1 MRIKTALISVSDK
14 SGLVPFAK
22 ALVELG
28 IEILS
33 TGGTATVLE
42 ASKIP
47 VTKVS
52 DYTQSPEILDGRVK
66 TLHPRIHGGI
76 LARQDDPGHQ
86 SELEKHSIKPIGL
99 VVVNLYP
106 FIETVSSE
114 EVSLEVAIEQI
125 DIGGPTMLRAAAKN
139 STSVTVSV
147 DPNDYPIILDELKT
161 NEGTVSSGTRHH
173 LAVKAFQHTAS
184 YDTAIA
190 SYLSDENTSEDEIPT
205 NFELGLKSVRLL
217 RYGENPHQKAALYAS
232 TSGVLEG
239 FLAAHQHQGKD
250 LSFNNLVDA
259 QAAWQLCSE
268 FSDSACAI
276 IKHTNPCGVAK
287 AATVE
292 ECFQLALECDPV
304 SAFGSVISFNREVD
318 RKTAESIG
326 NLFVEL
332 IIAPTFSKSALEH
345 FSKKKNLRLLAL
357 PHDGNSSASI
367 ELKSINGGFLGQS
380 VDNYRVQENDLTIVT
395 EKKPD
400 ARQMADLL
408 FAWKVCKHVKS
419 NAIVMALNS
428 QTTGIGA
435 GQMSRVDSVQL
446 AVQKANLPLPGG
458 VLASDAFFP
467 FRDGIDA
474 AAEVGIRAVIQPGG
488 SIRDPEVIDAA
499 NQHGIAM
506 VHTGIR
512 HFRH

>member
-22 ALVELG
+22 ALVALG
-28 IEILS
+28 VEILS

-42 ASKIP
+42 TSGIP

-76 LARQDDPGHQ
+76 LARQDDTGHQ
-86 SELEKHSIKPIGL
+86 AELEEHSIKPIGL

-139 STSVTVSV
+139 SNSVTVSV
-147 DPNDYPIILDELKT
+147 DPDDYPMILEELET
-161 NEGTVSSGTRHH
+161 NKGTTLSGTRHH

-184 YDTAIA
+184 YDSAIA
-190 SYLSDENTSEDEIPT
+190 SYLNNRNSSNDEIPT
-205 NFELGLKSVRLL
+205 TLDLGLKSVRSL
-217 RYGENPHQKAALYAS
+217 RYGENPHQKAALYAP
-232 TSGVLEG
+232 TSGGLEG

-259 QAAWQLCSE
+259 QAAWQLSSE
-268 FSDSACAI
+268 FVDSACAI
-276 IKHTNPCGVAK
+276 IKHTNPCGVAT
-287 AATVE
+287 ATTVE

-304 SAFGSVISFNREVD
+304 SAFGSVIAFNREVD
-318 RKTAESIG
+318 RKTAEHIG
-326 NLFVEL
+326 DLFVEL
-332 IIAPTFSKSALEH
+332 IIAPTFSKTALEH
-345 FSKKKNLRLLAL
+345 FSKKKNLRLLEL
-357 PHDGNSSASI
+357 PHDKNSSASI

-380 VDNYRVQENDLTIVT
+380 LDNYQVEENDLVIVT

-400 ARQMADLL
+400 KRQMTDLL

-419 NAIVMALNS
+419 NAIVMALNC

-446 AVQKANLPLPGG
+446 AVKKANLSLSGG

-499 NQHGIAM
+499 NQHDIAM

>member
-22 ALVELG
+22 TLVELG

-33 TGGTATVLE
+33 TGGTAAVL
-42 ASKIP
+42 KTNKVP

-76 LARQDDPGHQ
+76 LARQDDPSHQ
-86 SELEKHSIKPIGL
+86 AELEKHAIKPIGL
-99 VVVNLYP
+99 VVCNLYP
-106 FIETVSSE
+106 FIKTVSSG
-114 EVSLEVAIEQI
+114 EVSLEAAIEQI

-147 DPNDYPIILDELKT
+147 DPDDYPIILAELET

-173 LAVKAFQHTAS
+173 LAVKAFHHTAS

-190 SYLSDENTSEDEIPT
+190 LYLGNGNTSNDEPPIT
-205 NFELGLKSVRLL
+205 FELGLKRVRSL
-217 RYGENPHQKAALYAS
+217 RYGENPHQKAALYAP

-239 FLAAHQHQGKD
+239 FLAAHQHQGKE

-268 FSDSACAI
+268 FGDSACAI
-276 IKHTNPCGVAK
+276 IKHTNPCGVAT

-292 ECFQLALECDPV
+292 ECFRLALECDPV
-304 SAFGSVISFNREVD
+304 SAFGSVIAFNREVD
-318 RKTAESIG
+318 RKTAEDIG

-332 IIAPTFSKSALEH
+332 IIAPRFSKVALEY
-345 FSKKKNLRLLAL
+345 FSKKKNLRLLEL
-357 PHDGNSSASI
+357 PHDTNSSESI

-380 VDNYRVQENDLTIVT
+380 LDNYQVAEDDLTIVT

-400 ARQMADLL
+400 EEQMVDLL

-419 NAIVMALNS
+419 NAIVMALNC

-446 AVQKANLPLPGG
+446 AVQKANLSLSGG

-474 AAEVGIRAVIQPGG
+474 AAKVGIRAVIQPGG